1 MGVNQLPVGSRYNL
15 TKYTFSATDVGDAS
29 GTLIAGQTG
38 MVDYV
43 LPYDGSVIGIS
54 TRTAGTVGGTL
65 TTGTLTPL
73 ILIDGVAITPFA
85 STAPNTMVSQR
96 GGYFTQ
102 DAQTTGYMFAKGS
115 TLGAV
120 YSKTGTIAPT
130 SVLDLLYEVWVL
142 HQNVQY

>member
-15 TKYTFSATDVGDAS
+15 TKYTFQATDVGNAS

-43 LPYDGSVIGIS
+43 MPYDGSVIGVTS
-54 TRTAGTVGGTL
+54 RTSGTVGGTL

-73 ILIDGVAITPFA
+73 VLIDGVALAPFS
-85 STAPNTMVSQR
+85 STAPDVMVSQR
-96 GGYFTQ
+96 GGVFTQ
-102 DAQTTGYMFAKGS
+102 DAQTIGYLFSKGAA
-115 TLGAV
+115 LGAV
-120 YSKTGTIAPT
+120 YSKSGTVAPT
-130 SVLDLLYEVWVL
+130 STLDLMYEVWVL